1 MSEML
6 LQVRDL
12 VKRYSQRDGDDV
24 VAVDGVSFFVGESE
38 CVGVVGE
45 SGCGKSTI
53 ARMVCGLERP
63 TSGHVVVCGQ
73 DLGDVRGS
81 VPRVVGRS
89 VQMVFQNP
97 RSSFDPRRRLVHG
110 VCEPLRCAGVGAA
123 KARARAAELFEA
135 CGLSSELLDK
145 YPREVSGGQC
155 QRAAIARALAPN
167 PRLIVCDEP
176 TSALD
181 VTVQAR
187 LIDLLG
193 GLREDLGLSL
203 LFISHDLALVQGF
216 CDRVLVMREGRVVE
230 EGPTNE
236 VLFRPRHP
244 YTRELLRLAGE

>member
-1 MSEML
+1 MSERL
-6 LQVRDL
+6 LEVRDL
-12 VKRYSQRDGDDV
+12 VKRYAQRNDDDV
-24 VAVDGVSFFVGESE
+24 VAVDGVSFFVNKSE
-38 CVGVVGE
+38 CVGIVGE

-63 TSGHVVVCGQ
+63 TSGQVVVCGK

-81 VPRVVGRS
+81 VPRAVGRYA
-89 VQMVFQNP
+89 QMVFQNP

-110 VCEPLRCAGVGAA
+110 VCEPLKNAGMGAT
-123 KARARAAELFEA
+123 KARKRAAELFEA
-135 CGLSSELLDK
+135 CGLSVELLDK

-167 PRLIVCDEP
+167 PQLIVCDEP

-181 VTVQAR
+181 VSVQAR
-187 LIDLLG
+187 LIALLC
-193 GLREDLGLSL
+193 GLRGNRGLSL

-216 CDRVLVMREGRVVE
+216 CDRVLVMKEGCVVE
-230 EGPTNE
+230 EGPTDE

-244 YTRELLRLAGE
+244 YTRELLCVAGE